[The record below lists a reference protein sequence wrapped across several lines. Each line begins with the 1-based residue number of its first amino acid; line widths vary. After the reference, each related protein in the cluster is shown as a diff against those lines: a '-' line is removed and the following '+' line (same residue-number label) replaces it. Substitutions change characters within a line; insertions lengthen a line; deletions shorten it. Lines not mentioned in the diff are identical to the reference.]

1 MEEEEA
7 EMTVDRNRV
16 AVWRQLPGRVVRE
29 SMRGLPDEG
38 CNNHCIF
45 GCHMSFNAD
54 VAGLAMC
61 AVTYVV
67 TMDVSDV
74 VSNKNIAEENT
85 MSASNW
91 VNSE

>member
-1 MEEEEA
+1 
-7 EMTVDRNRV
+7 MTVDKNRV
-16 AVWRQLPGRVVRE
+16 AVWRQLPGQVVRE
-29 SMRGLPDEG
+29 LMRGLPDEE
-38 CNNHCIF
+38 CSNRNHCIF